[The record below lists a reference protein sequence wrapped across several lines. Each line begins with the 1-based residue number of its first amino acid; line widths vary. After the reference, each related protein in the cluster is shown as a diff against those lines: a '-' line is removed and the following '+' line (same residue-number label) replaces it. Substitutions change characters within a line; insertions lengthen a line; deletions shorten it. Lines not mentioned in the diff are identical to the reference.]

1 MISIGSPH
9 CRSKLRKCER
19 ENLLLN
25 LILIKMKKD
34 YQGDTK
40 VRQAVAVLPWG
51 HNLVLMNN
59 NLSAEN
65 ITKST

>member
-1 MISIGSPH
+1 
-9 CRSKLRKCER
+9 
-19 ENLLLN
+19 
-25 LILIKMKKD
+25 MKKD